1 MIRFLFLL
9 NTYLLIAIP
18 CSAQN
23 MVAYSSDYVFKDG
36 LYISF
41 QDFKNNN
48 PIPITHI
55 LSDFDIRDPNYLD
68 MILNQDSVV
77 YYDNLFEER
86 IIAVED
92 LWGFCKRNK
101 VFIGFGEK
109 SSFNNPAFFDFYP
122 LMNIGA
128 FSFFTAME
136 SYYSTMSTTPSM
148 GMGLGYRD
156 PMLNN
161 DITVTESEQVQLI
174 LQFSTGKIL
183 LAKRGDMSHLPV
195 DLVLQLIKPD
205 GPLLTEFE
213 SLSLRD
219 QKLKGMFFLR
229 RFNERNAIYLP
240 SN

>member
-9 NTYLLIAIP
+9 NTYLLVAIS

-23 MVAYSSDYVFKDG
+23 MVEYSSDYVFKDG

-68 MILNQDSVV
+68 VILNQDSVV

-109 SSFNNPAFFDFYP
+109 SSYNNPAFFDFYS

-136 SYYSTMSTTPSM
+136 SYYSTMSTSPTM
-148 GMGLGYRD
+148 GMGMEYRD

-183 LAKRGDMSHLPV
+183 LAKRGDMSHLPA

-213 SLSLRD
+213 SLSVRD

-229 RFNERNAIYLP
+229 RYNERNPIYFP

>member
-9 NTYLLIAIP
+9 NTYLLIAIS